1 MELIF
6 TNEVSIFLAYIV
18 AGAVAQ
24 WENVGLMYH
33 MTLVHIQVDALFTLF
48 FSIHLSPHNGQHYI
62 IEIVTKQ
69 QSLIHAYNLYGFEQ
83 L

>member
-6 TNEVSIFLAYIV
+6 TNPVSIFLAYIV

-33 MTLVHIQVDALFTLF
+33 MTLVQNQVDALVSLF
-48 FSIHLSPHNGQHYI
+48 FSAHLTPHNGQHYI
-62 IEIVTKQ
+62 IVIVAKQ
-69 QSLIHAYNLYGFEQ
+69 
-83 L
+83 